1 MLLQHVMLLQ
11 LLLLG
16 VVVAIGRM
24 RLRLQ
29 LATCARLVEI
39 VGRLGQGSVHRGHRL
54 ATAADVVAAA
64 AARLGPSWRMAV
76 AEATASM
83 RQGGRH
89 AGASKSALL

>member
-1 MLLQHVMLLQ
+1 MRL
-11 LLLLG
+11 
-16 VVVAIGRM
+16 

-29 LATCARLVEI
+29 LATCARLVKI

-54 ATAADVVAAA
+54 ATAADIVAAA

-76 AEATASM
+76 AEATTSM

-89 AGASKSALL
+89 AGTAKSALL